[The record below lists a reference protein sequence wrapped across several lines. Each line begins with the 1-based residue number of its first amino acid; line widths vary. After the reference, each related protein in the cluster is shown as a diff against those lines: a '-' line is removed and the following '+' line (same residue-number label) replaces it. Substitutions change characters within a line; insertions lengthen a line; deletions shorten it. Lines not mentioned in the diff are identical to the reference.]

1 MMRDREILEAF
12 QKAVP
17 IAVGESTVPS
27 LPVKYLGVTFE
38 PPNDQRYV
46 ECVFIPNNAQNTFWG
61 RERLY
66 QGVFRLLLHW
76 HIDGMGY
83 YPPMNALAS
92 VANYFNKD
100 RVLMNGST
108 RVQIYNEPDFGA
120 TIENGHEIIFPVS
133 IAYRSLDVQI

>member
-12 QKAVP
+12 QKAVGT
-17 IAVGESTVPS
+17 AVLESSTPT
-27 LPVKYLGVTFE
+27 LPVKYLGVVFD
-38 PPNDQRYV
+38 PPTDQRYL

-61 RERLY
+61 REKLY

-76 HIDGMGY
+76 NIDGLGY

-100 RVLMNGST
+100 RVLINGNV
-108 RVQIYNEPDFGA
+108 RVGIYNDPDFGA
-120 TIENGHEIIFPVS
+120 TIENGHEIIYPVS
-133 IAYRSLDVQI
+133 IAYRSLDVTN